1 MKKGILLIALLAT
14 FGVAQAVEVGAFGA
28 KDESH
33 QDSGKNHSHYGV
45 TAGEQFGKVSVEGE
59 FSRLNQ
65 DSNKQDKYT
74 AIVGYNVYTL
84 GNVTLTPKVGGSY
97 LNNTGTTEDGFAW
110 RVGAGASVPL
120 GGGFKAGVD
129 FYRQYGQNRVSAF
142 DGNTVQASVKYAF

>member
-14 FGVAQAVEVGAFGA
+14 FGVAQAVEVGVFGA

-65 DSNKQDKYT
+65 SGNNQDKYSVV
-74 AIVGYNVYTL
+74 AGYDICKL
-84 GNVTLTPKVGGSY
+84 GNVTLTPKVGASY
-97 LNNTGTTEDGFAW
+97 LNNVGSTADGYAL

-129 FYRQYGQNRVSAF
+129 FYRQYGQDRVSAF
-142 DGNTVQASVKYAF
+142 DGNTVQASLKYSF